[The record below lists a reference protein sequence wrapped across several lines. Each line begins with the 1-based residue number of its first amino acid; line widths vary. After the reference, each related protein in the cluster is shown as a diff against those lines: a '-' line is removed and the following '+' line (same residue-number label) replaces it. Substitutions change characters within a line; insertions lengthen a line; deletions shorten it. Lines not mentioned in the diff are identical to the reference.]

1 MLGPA
6 FCVDCGWSEANE
18 ALFDSYDEAF
28 DPSSVAETVAR
39 EQKRIEDEVA
49 HRMAMNVLGDPGDPL
64 KAAIEK
70 VIPGRV
76 DVKGNLT
83 KGPRSI

>member
-1 MLGPA
+1 MNPNRIMVNQLA
-6 FCVDCGWSEANE
+6 AEHKRAD
-18 ALFDSYDEAF
+18 DEL
-28 DPSSVAETVAR
+28 
-39 EQKRIEDEVA
+39 A

-76 DVKGNLT
+76 DINGKLGSNQ
-83 KGPRSI
+83 R